1 MVRNGFS
8 CLGQEQGKHVSSPL
22 LFNILVEVL
31 ANAIRLEEEIKYWKG
46 KKIKLSL
53 FTHDMIV

>member
-46 KKIKLSL
+46 KK
-53 FTHDMIV
+53 